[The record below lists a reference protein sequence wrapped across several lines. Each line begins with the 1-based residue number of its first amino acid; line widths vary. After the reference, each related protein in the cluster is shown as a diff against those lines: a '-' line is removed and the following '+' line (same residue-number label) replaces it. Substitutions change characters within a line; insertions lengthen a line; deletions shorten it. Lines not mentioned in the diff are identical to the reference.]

1 MEKCSIKKLR
11 FSWDRASSPKADM
24 STVLPSSVI
33 SGVPKM
39 TRWVHWSKKMSMKL
53 FWSKGQAL
61 VSSTSNTPSSKHSP
75 RGQRKSS
82 SSHKRSMCAWHSGY
96 GSVTTEA
103 SAQNDLKTFPNCLAQ
118 CHDIGGAGGTAGT
131 TVRLLTTSDR
141 FLFLEGP
148 RPHGRSFE
156 SKHGGNPAERV
167 LRRRG
172 RSVGMRA
179 PTSTSACAEPAAL
192 TAARAQPLGRP
203 SALAS
208 SPAWPA

>member
-1 MEKCSIKKLR
+1 MCR
-11 FSWDRASSPKADM
+11 VQSPA
-24 STVLPSSVI
+24 
-33 SGVPKM
+33 
-39 TRWVHWSKKMSMKL
+39 
-53 FWSKGQAL
+53 
-61 VSSTSNTPSSKHSP
+61 SNTPSSKHSP

-167 LRRRG
+167 LLARLSPGASVPRG
-172 RSVGMRA
+172 ALGSPRASGVRPLRS
-179 PTSTSACAEPAAL
+179 
-192 TAARAQPLGRP
+192 ARISG
-203 SALAS
+203 
-208 SPAWPA
+208 WG